1 MELKCALTV
10 ASHFENIE
18 LVQLV
23 LDDVLAR
30 SGVDEEGR
38 HWVSVAI
45 REALANAIKHG
56 NQQDPRKSVQVEM
69 ALEPEQVS
77 ITVRDQGNGFDP
89 ATLEDPLAPE
99 NLLKPTGRGVFYMR
113 RLMDA
118 VEFRPRSDKIGM
130 EVLLKKNLGPATP
143 GGPSG
148 DPKEGELDE
157 DHGTKRG

>member
-30 SGVDEEGR
+30 NGVEEEGR

-56 NQQDPRKSVQVEM
+56 NQQDPEKNVHVEM
-69 ALEPEQVS
+69 ALETSEVL
-77 ITVRDQGNGFDP
+77 ITVRDQGKGFDP
-89 ATLEDPLAPE
+89 AALEDPLAPE

-113 RLMDA
+113 RLMDV
-118 VEFRPRSDKIGM
+118 VEFRPRSDQNGM
-130 EVLLKKNLGPATP
+130 EVLLRKHLGPVT
-143 GGPSG
+143 GEGPCSG
-148 DPKEGELDE
+148 SKQGEVDE
-157 DHGTKRG
+157 NQ

>member
-10 ASHFENIE
+10 ASQFENIE

-30 SGVDEEGR
+30 KGVEEEGR

-56 NQQDPRKSVQVEM
+56 TGQDSDKSVQVEM
-69 ALEPEQVS
+69 ALENSHVLIS
-77 ITVRDQGNGFDP
+77 VRDQGEGFDP
-89 ATLEDPLAPE
+89 STLEDPLAPE

-113 RLMDA
+113 QLMDA
-118 VEFRPRSDKIGM
+118 VEFRPRSDKPGM
-130 EVLLKKNLGPATP
+130 EVLLKKNLGSPAS
-143 GGPSG
+143 GGSTQVS
-148 DPKEGELDE
+148 KEGVLDE
-157 DHGTKRG
+157 NH